1 MTRGWAFHPA
11 ARRHPA
17 APPAQV
23 YRNATEQFVEA
34 ERLGFDVGWV
44 AQHHFDAEEGDDG
57 LIPRL
62 AAAIQDEVQRAERI
76 EAEERDTF
84 AGQND
89 PDAPG

>member
-1 MTRGWAFHPA
+1 MGLEHQEKVRYRWAAVHG
-11 ARRHPA
+11 RRMYPGA
-17 APPAQV
+17 LGELI
-23 YRNATEQFVEA
+23 YRELTAYADFGY
-34 ERLGFDVGWV
+34 RFK
-44 AQHHFDAEEGDDG
+44 DDG

-89 PDAPG
+89 RDAPG